1 MQVVVLT
8 DIIRIR
14 IRIKIKIR
22 KNKDANTMGNLL
34 IFVLYGAYFLWKRSF
49 YGIRNETNDKEML
62 FNIVCAIAI
71 FTLFTCLDTIVLYVI
86 LFNKIEY
93 TSYALAGHEAIGTLI
108 IIFISLSTFFSL
120 FLNKNKYINIFQNL
134 GQEETKKYLSLSL
147 WIVYMII
154 PFVAMV
160 LMS

>member
-1 MQVVVLT
+1 MNGTLVYFNVV
-8 DIIRIR
+8 IY
-14 IRIKIKIR
+14 
-22 KNKDANTMGNLL
+22 TMRNLL

-62 FNIVCAIAI
+62 FNIVCAIVI

-120 FLNKNKYINIFQNL
+120 FSNKNKYINIFQNL

>member
-1 MQVVVLT
+1 MT

-14 IRIKIKIR
+14 IRIRIR

-120 FLNKNKYINIFQNL
+120 FSNKNKYINIFQNL

>member
-1 MQVVVLT
+1 
-8 DIIRIR
+8 
-14 IRIKIKIR
+14 
-22 KNKDANTMGNLL
+22 MGNLL

-108 IIFISLSTFFSL
+108 IIFISLSTFFSH

-160 LMS
+160 LMSWYENYANRIM

>member
-1 MQVVVLT
+1 LT

-14 IRIKIKIR
+14 IRIKIRIRIR

-120 FLNKNKYINIFQNL
+120 FSNKNKYINIFQNL

>member
-14 IRIKIKIR
+14 IRIR

-120 FLNKNKYINIFQNL
+120 FSNKNKYINIFQNL

>member
-1 MQVVVLT
+1 MVLT

-14 IRIKIKIR
+14 IRIRIR

-120 FLNKNKYINIFQNL
+120 FSNKNKYINIFQNL

>member
-1 MQVVVLT
+1 
-8 DIIRIR
+8 
-14 IRIKIKIR
+14 
-22 KNKDANTMGNLL
+22 MGNLL
-34 IFVLYGAYFLWKRSF
+34 IFVLFGAYFLWKHSF
-49 YGIRNETNDKEML
+49 YGIRKEANDKEML
-62 FNIVCAIAI
+62 FNIVCAIVI
-71 FTLFTCLDTIVLYVI
+71 FALFTCLDTIVLYVI

-120 FLNKNKYINIFQNL
+120 FSNKNKYINIFQNIE
-134 GQEETKKYLSLSL
+134 QEGTKKYLSLFL

-154 PFVAMV
+154 PFAAMV

>member
-1 MQVVVLT
+1 
-8 DIIRIR
+8 
-14 IRIKIKIR
+14 
-22 KNKDANTMGNLL
+22 MGNLL

-62 FNIVCAIAI
+62 FNIVCAIVI

-93 TSYALAGHEAIGTLI
+93 TSYALAGHEAIGTII

-120 FLNKNKYINIFQNL
+120 FSNKNKYINIFQNL
-134 GQEETKKYLSLSL
+134 GQEEAKKYLSLSL

>member
-1 MQVVVLT
+1 
-8 DIIRIR
+8 
-14 IRIKIKIR
+14 
-22 KNKDANTMGNLL
+22 
-34 IFVLYGAYFLWKRSF
+34 
-49 YGIRNETNDKEML
+49 ML
-62 FNIVCAIAI
+62 FNIVCAIVI

-120 FLNKNKYINIFQNL
+120 FSNKNKYINIFQNL

-160 LMS
+160 LMSWYENYANRIM